1 MSTGTSL
8 SQPTI
13 SYEKLLVEFTELL
26 KRNNLKYTKQREII
40 LECLYNNDE
49 HLTPESLHDLIQQK
63 FPDIKIGIATVYR
76 TLTLLEDSK
85 MVTSIS
91 FGAAGKKY
99 ELDNKHHH
107 DHMICTKCGTI
118 FEFVDEDIERLQ
130 EEVAKK
136 FKFKIS
142 THTMQIY
149 GTCQA
154 CQQN

>member
-1 MSTGTSL
+1 MPKDDL
-8 SQPTI
+8 SQATI
-13 SYEKLLVEFTELL
+13 SYEKLLVEFTALL

-40 LECLYNNDE
+40 LECLYNSDE
-49 HLTPESLHDLIQQK
+49 HLTPELLHDLIQEK
-63 FPDIKIGIATVYR
+63 FPDVKIGIATVYR
-76 TLTLLEDSK
+76 TLSLLEDSK

-91 FGAAGKKY
+91 FGTAGKKY

-107 DHMICTKCGTI
+107 DHMICTQCNSI
-118 FEFVDEDIERLQ
+118 LEFVNEDIERLQ

-136 FKFKIS
+136 FNFKIS

>member
-1 MSTGTSL
+1 MTGQNL

-13 SYEKLLVEFTELL
+13 SYEKLLIEFTELL

-49 HLTPESLHDLIQQK
+49 HLTPELLHDLIQEK
-63 FPDIKIGIATVYR
+63 FPDVKIGIATVYR
-76 TLTLLEDSK
+76 TLSLLEDAK

-91 FGAAGKKY
+91 FGPAGKKY

-107 DHMICTKCGTI
+107 DHMICTKCGSI
-118 FEFVDEDIERLQ
+118 LEFVDEDIERLQ

-136 FKFKIS
+136 FNFKIS